1 MARNLVA
8 DDDGAKT
15 RPQGRDESGPATV
28 CIGARADDAVSHGV
42 LSAPMLRKLYDR
54 VFELA
59 RSRHATKA
67 LAVVSFAESSFFPI
81 PPDVMLAPMILAR
94 PQKAYF
100 YAAVCTV
107 ASVLGG
113 VLGYAIGY
121 FLTDLGLAIMR
132 VLGHSDGLAQFRQ
145 WFDQWGLWVILIKGL
160 TPIPYK
166 LVTIASGLAAFSF
179 PVFIAASVA
188 TRGGRF
194 FLEAWI
200 LKTWGPA
207 MLAQVE
213 KRLAL
218 WTGAG
223 LVALIAL
230 IVVLKV
236 L

>member
-1 MARNLVA
+1 
-8 DDDGAKT
+8 
-15 RPQGRDESGPATV
+15 
-28 CIGARADDAVSHGV
+28 
-42 LSAPMLRKLYDR
+42 MLRKLYDR

-113 VLGYAIGY
+113 MLGYAIGY

-132 VLGHSDGLAQFRQ
+132 VLGHSDGLEQFRQ

-200 LKTWGPA
+200 LKRWGPA

-218 WTGAG
+218 WTGVG
-223 LVALIAL
+223 LGALVGL
-230 IVVLKV
+230 NVVLKV

>member
-1 MARNLVA
+1 
-8 DDDGAKT
+8 
-15 RPQGRDESGPATV
+15 
-28 CIGARADDAVSHGV
+28 
-42 LSAPMLRKLYDR
+42 MLRKLYDR
-54 VFELA
+54 VFDLA

-113 VLGYAIGY
+113 ILGYAIGY

-132 VLGHSDGLAQFRQ
+132 VLGHSDGLEQFRA

-179 PVFIAASVA
+179 PVFMAASVV

-200 LKTWGPA
+200 LKRWGPA
-207 MLAQVE
+207 MLEQVE

-218 WTGAG
+218 WSVIG
-223 LVALIAL
+223 LIAL
-230 IVVLKV
+230 VGLIVAVKL

>member
-1 MARNLVA
+1 
-8 DDDGAKT
+8 
-15 RPQGRDESGPATV
+15 
-28 CIGARADDAVSHGV
+28 
-42 LSAPMLRKLYDR
+42 MLRKLYDG
-54 VFELA
+54 VFALA
-59 RSRHATKA
+59 RSRHATPA
-67 LAVVSFAESSFFPI
+67 LALVSFAESSVFPI

-94 PQKAYF
+94 PDRAYF

-113 VLGYAIGY
+113 ILGYAIGF
-121 FLTDLGLAIMR
+121 FLTDVGLALMR
-132 VLGHSDGLAQFRQ
+132 MLGHADGLAQFRA
-145 WFDQWGLWVILIKGL
+145 WFDDWGLWVILIKGL

-179 PVFIAASVA
+179 PVFLAASVA

-194 FLEAWI
+194 FLEAWV
-200 LKTWGPA
+200 LKRWGPA

-218 WTGAG
+218 WTGIG
-223 LVALIAL
+223 LAVLVGA
-230 IVVLKV
+230 VVVVKL

>member
-1 MARNLVA
+1 
-8 DDDGAKT
+8 
-15 RPQGRDESGPATV
+15 
-28 CIGARADDAVSHGV
+28 
-42 LSAPMLRKLYDR
+42 MLRKLYDR

-59 RSRHATKA
+59 RSRHATRA
-67 LAVVSFAESSFFPI
+67 LAVVSFAESSIFPI

-94 PQKAYF
+94 PDRAYF

-113 VLGYAIGY
+113 ILGYAIGY

-132 VLGHSDGLAQFRQ
+132 VLGHSDGLEQFRQ

-179 PVFIAASVA
+179 PIFIAASVA

-218 WTGAG
+218 WTGVG
-223 LVALIAL
+223 LVALIGL
-230 IVVLKV
+230 IVVLK
-236 L
+236 LL

>member
-1 MARNLVA
+1 MLKGAPAERDSVATSGIMLRRLYDWVLNLA
-8 DDDGAKT
+8 G
-15 RPQGRDESGPATV
+15 RPSAPWALG
-28 CIGARADDAVSHGV
+28 AVSF
-42 LSAPMLRKLYDR
+42 S
-54 VFELA
+54 
-59 RSRHATKA
+59 
-67 LAVVSFAESSFFPI
+67 ESSFFPV

-113 VLGYAIGY
+113 ILGYTIGY

-132 VLGHSDGLAQFRQ
+132 VLGHSDGLEQFRQ

-179 PVFIAASVA
+179 PIFIAASVA

-218 WTGAG
+218 WTGVG
-223 LVALIAL
+223 LVALIGL
-230 IVVLKV
+230 IVVLK
-236 L
+236 LL

>member
-1 MARNLVA
+1 
-8 DDDGAKT
+8 
-15 RPQGRDESGPATV
+15 
-28 CIGARADDAVSHGV
+28 
-42 LSAPMLRKLYDR
+42 MLRKLYDR

-59 RSRHATKA
+59 RSRHATRA
-67 LAVVSFAESSFFPI
+67 LAVVSFAESSIFPI

-113 VLGYAIGY
+113 ILGYAIGY

-132 VLGHSDGLAQFRQ
+132 VLGHSDGLEQFRQ

-179 PVFIAASVA
+179 PIFIAASVA

-218 WTGAG
+218 WTGVG
-223 LVALIAL
+223 LVALVGL

>member
-1 MARNLVA
+1 
-8 DDDGAKT
+8 
-15 RPQGRDESGPATV
+15 
-28 CIGARADDAVSHGV
+28 
-42 LSAPMLRKLYDR
+42 MLRKLYDG
-54 VFELA
+54 VFALA
-59 RSRHATKA
+59 RSRHATPA
-67 LAVVSFAESSFFPI
+67 LALVSFAESSVFPI

-94 PQKAYF
+94 PDRAYF

-113 VLGYAIGY
+113 ILGYAIGF
-121 FLTDLGLAIMR
+121 FLTDVGLALMR
-132 VLGHSDGLAQFRQ
+132 LLGHADGLAQFRA
-145 WFDQWGLWVILIKGL
+145 WFDDWGLWVILIKGL

-179 PVFIAASVA
+179 PVFLAASVA

-194 FLEAWI
+194 FLEAWV
-200 LKTWGPA
+200 LKRWGPA

-218 WTGAG
+218 WTGIG
-223 LVALIAL
+223 LVVLVGAV
-230 IVVLKV
+230 IVVKL

>member
-1 MARNLVA
+1 
-8 DDDGAKT
+8 
-15 RPQGRDESGPATV
+15 
-28 CIGARADDAVSHGV
+28 
-42 LSAPMLRKLYDR
+42 MLRKLYDR

-59 RSRHATKA
+59 RSRHATRA
-67 LAVVSFAESSFFPI
+67 LAVVSFAESSIFPI

-113 VLGYAIGY
+113 ILGYTIGY

-132 VLGHSDGLAQFRQ
+132 VLGHSDGLEQFRQ

-179 PVFIAASVA
+179 PIFIAASVA

-218 WTGAG
+218 WTGVG
-223 LVALIAL
+223 LVALIGL
-230 IVVLKV
+230 IVVLK
-236 L
+236 LL

>member
-1 MARNLVA
+1 
-8 DDDGAKT
+8 
-15 RPQGRDESGPATV
+15 
-28 CIGARADDAVSHGV
+28 
-42 LSAPMLRKLYDR
+42 MLRKLYDR
-54 VFELA
+54 VFDLA
-59 RSRHATKA
+59 RSRHATKV

-113 VLGYAIGY
+113 ILGYAIGY

-132 VLGHSDGLAQFRQ
+132 VLGHSHGLEQFRA

-179 PVFIAASVA
+179 PVFMAASVV

-200 LKTWGPA
+200 LKRWGPA

-213 KRLAL
+213 QRLAM
-218 WTGAG
+218 WSVIG
-223 LVALIAL
+223 LVALVAL
-230 IVVLKV
+230 IVVLK
-236 L
+236 LL

>member
-1 MARNLVA
+1 
-8 DDDGAKT
+8 
-15 RPQGRDESGPATV
+15 
-28 CIGARADDAVSHGV
+28 
-42 LSAPMLRKLYDR
+42 MLLKQYDR

-59 RSRHATKA
+59 RSRHATRA
-67 LAVVSFAESSFFPI
+67 LAVVSFAESSIFPI

-113 VLGYAIGY
+113 ILGYTIGY

-132 VLGHSDGLAQFRQ
+132 VLGHSDGLEQFRQ

-179 PVFIAASVA
+179 PIFIAASVA

-218 WTGAG
+218 WTGVG
-223 LVALIAL
+223 LVALIGL
-230 IVVLKV
+230 IVVLK
-236 L
+236 LL